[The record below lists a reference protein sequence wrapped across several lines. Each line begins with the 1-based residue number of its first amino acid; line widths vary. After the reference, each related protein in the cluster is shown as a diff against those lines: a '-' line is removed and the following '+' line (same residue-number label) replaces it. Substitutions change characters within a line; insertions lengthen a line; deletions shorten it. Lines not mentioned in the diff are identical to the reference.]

1 MFTDGK
7 NGLVLLV
14 MVRDIMTIMEA
25 QNVELAREPG
35 GKNISRTKKAGR
47 ANMESL
53 LFSLQAQLNVLQ
65 GKIEALEDRI
75 ESLELRVEELDEL
88 EGEAVE

>member
-7 NGLVLLV
+7 NGHARPVTAQ
-14 MVRDIMTIMEA
+14 DIMTIMEA
-25 QNVELAREPG
+25 QNAELARGLG